1 MSTIVTDKLPA
12 VRAKG
17 ETLNL
22 RDLASWA
29 NTVHK
34 MSGGKN
40 DVFTEDMMP
49 DRLKGYHCDC
59 GTNEQ
64 GYSKGSF
71 DLLPLYDEAVKS
83 GGKAYMTCR
92 VCGGVSHL

>member
-1 MSTIVTDKLPA
+1 MSTIDTKNLPD
-12 VRAKG
+12 VRSKG

-29 NTVHK
+29 NAVHN
-34 MSGGKN
+34 MAGGKG

-71 DLLPLYDEAVKS
+71 DLLPLYSEEVKS
-83 GGKAYMTCR
+83 GGKAYMICKK
-92 VCGGVSHL
+92 CGCMSHL